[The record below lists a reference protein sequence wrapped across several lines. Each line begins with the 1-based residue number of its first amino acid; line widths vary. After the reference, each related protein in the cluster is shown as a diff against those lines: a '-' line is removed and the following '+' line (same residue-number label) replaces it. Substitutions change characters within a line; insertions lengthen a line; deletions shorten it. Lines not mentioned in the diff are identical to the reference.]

1 MICELL
7 QYSVETNSSNCSRV
21 LILLSNVECNIMED
35 VEARTVLSI
44 GAGVRSIGDQNSQV

>member
-7 QYSVETNSSNCSRV
+7 QYRVETNSSNCSRV
-21 LILLSNVECNIMED
+21 LILLSNLECNIMED

-44 GAGVRSIGDQNSQV
+44 GAGVRWP